1 MEEMSRNLYYLLAGT
16 ITAED
21 TSSNERQ
28 FQPAILCLLRFP
40 YNVRFLFKAMIFLW
54 VLTAVLSTE
63 IIFG

>member
-28 FQPAILCLLRFP
+28 FQPEILCLLRFP